1 MACLPLVRV
10 GPISSRAVS
19 RLVVVAGGGGFIGG
33 HLVRS
38 LLASGATVRAVDLK
52 PPGEWHQRFEAA
64 HNRQLDL
71 RTLAGCREALRDADE
86 VYNLASDMGG
96 MGFIERNRALCMLS
110 VLINTHLLMAARE
123 QGVSRYFFAS
133 SACVYPVTLQTRPDV
148 TPLAEDDAY
157 PAQPEDGYGWEKL
170 YGERLCRTFFEDF
183 GLATRVA
190 RYHNVYGPFGAWTGG
205 REKAPS
211 AICRKVAE
219 AKLSGRH
226 EIEIWGTG
234 RQTRSFLWIDDCIE
248 GTRALT
254 GSDVSE
260 PVNVGS
266 EELVTID
273 DLVTIVE
280 DLAGLRLERRYQTSA
295 PQGVMGR
302 NSDNTRIRRTLGWS
316 PTTPL
321 RKGLAQTWSWVYEQV
336 EAQQRRERPTAI
348 LDLGARSPS
357 AVDIRGGGDKAPDL
371 SIVVTS
377 RNDEHGGDI
386 GRRLRFFINALLHQ
400 TRRVGLSAELLVVE
414 WNPPEGA
421 PRLHE
426 ALPRPS
432 AGDSLRI
439 RTVTVPREVHGRF
452 RHGDAIPLYQM
463 IAKNVGIRRAHA
475 DWVLC
480 TNVDL
485 LFSDALA
492 DFLARGPRDSRAF
505 YRANRCDV
513 PDELDPGW
521 SVPAQL
527 EFCANHILRR
537 LGGPQPAEEAEERG
551 IPSPR
556 GSEQPPDPR
565 FSHIQPAPRNPN
577 WRYAAYLQVINL
589 LLRGAEMGNRQFQNA
604 VRIALG
610 GAPPKPVPADAPPP
624 PDPELPPEEVAYR
637 TLDLDACGDFTLM
650 SKAAWLDI
658 QGYVELDLYSIYV
671 DSLAVCGAVALG
683 YEQVV
688 LPAEACAYHLDHPA
702 GWSSL
707 AGIERLRF
715 LERRPGLDYQTF
727 RQVALELLRGRRRI
741 DMNSPTWGLLDEHL
755 EENTL

>member
-1 MACLPLVRV
+1 MVRV

-52 PPGEWHQRFEAA
+52 PPGEWQQRFEGA

-71 RTLAGCREALRDADE
+71 STLAGCREALRDADE

-170 YGERLCRTFFEDF
+170 YGERLCRSFFEDF

-190 RYHNVYGPFGAWTGG
+190 RYHNVYGPFGTWMGG

-219 AKLSGRH
+219 AMLSGRH

-248 GTRALT
+248 GTRGLVR
-254 GSDVSE
+254 SDVAE
-260 PVNVGS
+260 PLNLGS

-273 DLVTIVE
+273 ELVTIVE
-280 DLAGLRLERRYQTSA
+280 DLAGIRLERRYDMKA

-302 NSDNTRIRRTLGWS
+302 NSDNTRIRRALGWS
-316 PTTPL
+316 PKTPL
-321 RKGLAQTWSWVYEQV
+321 RDGIARTWSWVYDQV
-336 EAQQRRERPTAI
+336 EAQERRGRPTAAF
-348 LDLGARSPS
+348 DLGAGAST
-357 AVDIRGGGDKAPDL
+357 AVDIRSGGEEAPSL
-371 SIVVTS
+371 SIVVAS
-377 RNDEHGGDI
+377 RNDAHGGDI
-386 GRRLRFFINALLHQ
+386 GRRMRFFINGLLQQ
-400 TRRVGLSAELLVVE
+400 TRRVGLRAELVVVE

-426 ALPRPS
+426 VLPRP
-432 AGDSLRI
+432 AAHDLLRI
-439 RTVTVPREVHGRF
+439 RTITVPREVHGRF
-452 RHGDAIPLYQM
+452 RHGDTIPLYQM
-463 IAKNVGIRRAHA
+463 IAKNVGIRRAGA
-475 DWVLC
+475 DRVLC

-492 DFLARGPRDSRAF
+492 DFLARGPFDSRAF

-527 EFCANHILRR
+527 DFCAGHILRR
-537 LGGPQPAEEAEERG
+537 LGGPQPDVEPWRDREPPPE
-551 IPSPR
+551 PPR
-556 GSEQPPDPR
+556 DPR
-565 FSHIQPAPRNPN
+565 FSHIRPAPRNPS
-577 WRYAAYLQVINL
+577 WRYAAYLRAINL
-589 LLRGAEMGNRQFQNA
+589 LLRGAETSHRNFQN
-604 VRIALG
+604 VMRVALG
-610 GAPPKPVPADAPPP
+610 GAPPDDTPPP
-624 PDPELPPEEVAYR
+624 PPPRPELPPEEAAYR
-637 TLDLDACGDFTLM
+637 ALDMDACGDFTLM
-650 SKAAWLDI
+650 SKAAWMDI
-658 QGYVELDLYSIYV
+658 HGHAELDLYSIHV
-671 DSLAVCGAVALG
+671 DSLALCSAHSLG
-683 YEQVV
+683 YRQVT
-688 LPAEACAYHLDHPA
+688 LPPEACAYHLDHPS
-702 GWSSL
+702 GWMTL
-707 AGIERLRF
+707 RGVERLRF
-715 LERRPGLDYQTF
+715 LERRPGLDFETF
-727 RQVALELLRGRRRI
+727 RQVALEILRGGSGLKVNPS
-741 DMNSPTWGLLDEHL
+741 DWGLLDEPL
-755 EENTL
+755 EEHPL

>member
-1 MACLPLVRV
+1 MVRV

-52 PPGEWHQRFEAA
+52 PLDEWQQRFGGA

-157 PAQPEDGYGWEKL
+157 PALPEDGYGWEKL

-190 RYHNVYGPFGAWTGG
+190 RYHNVYGPFGTWMGG

-254 GSDVSE
+254 GSDVTE

-321 RKGLAQTWSWVYEQV
+321 RRGLAQTWSWVYDQV
-336 EAQQRRERPTAI
+336 EARQRRERPTAV
-348 LDLGARSPS
+348 LDPGARSPS
-357 AVDIRGGGDKAPDL
+357 AVDVRPGGGKTPDL

-386 GRRLRFFINALLHQ
+386 GRRIRFFINALLHQ

-414 WNPPEGA
+414 WNPPEDA

-426 ALPRPS
+426 TLPRPS
-432 AGDSLRI
+432 EGDSLRI

-513 PDELDPGW
+513 PDQLDPGW

-537 LGGPQPAEEAEERG
+537 LGGPQPDVEPSRDQEALPE
-551 IPSPR
+551 
-556 GSEQPPDPR
+556 PPGDPR
-565 FSHIQPAPRNPN
+565 FSHIRPAPRSPN
-577 WRYAAYLQVINL
+577 WRYAAYLRVINL
-589 LLRGAEMGNRQFQNA
+589 LLRGAETSHRNFQN
-604 VRIALG
+604 VMRLALG
-610 GAPPKPVPADAPPP
+610 GGP
-624 PDPELPPEEVAYR
+624 PDITPPRPELPPEEAAYR
-637 TLDLDACGDFTLM
+637 TLDMDACGDFTLM
-650 SKAAWLDI
+650 SKAAWMDI
-658 QGYVELDLYSIYV
+658 QGYAELDLYSIHV
-671 DSLAVCGAVALG
+671 DSLALCSAHSLG
-683 YEQVV
+683 YRQVT
-688 LPAEACAYHLDHPA
+688 LPPEACAYHLDHPS
-702 GWSSL
+702 GWMTL
-707 AGIERLRF
+707 RGVERLRF
-715 LERRPGLDYQTF
+715 LERRPGLDFETF
-727 RQVALELLRGRRRI
+727 RQVALEILRGGSGLRVNPS
-741 DMNSPTWGLLDEHL
+741 DWGLLDEPL
-755 EENTL
+755 EEHPL